1 MKSVKFVLIALL
13 SFQITCPIKNPIT
26 MLKQG
31 GDWLT
36 RNLKGYIEISE
47 KHHPHTKQ
55 YIENLYKKYPNEFED
70 TSVYLFNTE
79 GPAASFQ
86 SIYFP
91 IYWAE
96 KLEQEHQANKKD
108 GLYTQATEWIILHE
122 VGHIKNHDI
131 ANMAFAG
138 FLAQVFSTM
147 TGISRN
153 DQFAL
158 QKLQLVDKTKT
169 LAAVSSALVA
179 SIIYWAW
186 QEYRADQY
194 ATEHCQSP
202 EAVVAAYELLERMA
216 PAGIAPGIMHSFK
229 GFRLKRIAQAYEKK
243 FGHPIPKSYHA
254 TDRVTA

>member
-31 GDWLT
+31 SDWIT
-36 RNLKGYIEISE
+36 RNVKGYIEISQ
-47 KHHPHTKQ
+47 KNHPHTKQ
-55 YIENLYKKYPNEFED
+55 YLENLFAKYPNEFED

-79 GPAASFQ
+79 GPLASYK
-86 SIYFP
+86 SIYLP

-108 GLYTQATEWIILHE
+108 GLFTQATEWILLHE
-122 VGHIKNHDI
+122 AGHIKSHDV
-131 ANMAFAG
+131 ANMAFIG
-138 FLAQVFSTM
+138 FAVMALPMV
-147 TGISRN
+147 GINIKSRET
-153 DQFAL
+153 L
-158 QKLQLVDKTKT
+158 QYSLENLQPTKT
-169 LAAVSSALVA
+169 LAALSSALVA
-179 SIIYWAW
+179 SIIYRAW

-194 ATEHCQSP
+194 ATEHCDNP
-202 EAVVAAYELLERMA
+202 EAVAAGYEILERQA

-243 FGHPIPKSYHA
+243 FGHPMPQTYHEK
-254 TDRVTA
+254 DRVTA